1 MSFFD
6 ITATRRCF
14 PALDKKQVFLDNAGG
29 SQTLGTVIESI
40 RDYLINSNV
49 QLGGSYNV
57 GKQANASYAA
67 GYEAAAKYINA
78 SPSNIVLGSSTTQ
91 NFWNLSQAFDFPP
104 GSELVI
110 SSIDHESHIDSW
122 VALAASQNFTIKWW
136 TPASSRNPV
145 LTPQS
150 LEPLLSS
157 KTALVT
163 LTHASNILGTIHD
176 IRAIS
181 TLVHTIPGALLS
193 IDGVAYAPHRP
204 IDVQSLNID
213 IYAFSWYKVYGPHI
227 SLLYA
232 SPRALSSLKSLGHF
246 FNPSNTLADKLGL
259 AGSNYE
265 LTGSIPKVVD
275 YLATAQSWEGIREH
289 EENLQK
295 TLLEYLSSRSD
306 VEILGERSCDTSKR
320 VSTISFLV
328 SSPDGSERSSREVV
342 EAVDAASNGEL
353 GIRWGMFYSNRLV
366 KDVLGVKGGDGI
378 VRVSMVHYNNIEEVK
393 RLIEIF
399 DQVLGKV

>member
-1 MSFFD
+1 MSSFD
-6 ITATRRCF
+6 ITATRKCF
-14 PALDKKQVFLDNAGG
+14 PALDKKQVYLDNAGG

-40 RDYLINSNV
+40 HDYLINSNV

-57 GKQANASYAA
+57 GKQANTSYAT

-91 NFWNLSQAFDFPP
+91 NFRNLSQAFNFPP

-110 SSIDHESHIDSW
+110 SSIDHESNIAPW
-122 VALAASQNFTIKWW
+122 VALAASQDFTIKWW
-136 TPASSRNPV
+136 TPPSSSNPV
-145 LTPQS
+145 LTPES

-181 TLVHTIPGALLS
+181 TLVHTIPNALLCV
-193 IDGVAYAPHRP
+193 DGVAYAPHRP

-232 SPRALSSLKSLGHF
+232 SPRALPTLKSLGHF
-246 FNPSNTLADKLGL
+246 FNSSQTLADKLSL

-265 LTGSIPKVVD
+265 LTSSIPKVVE
-275 YLATAQSWEGIREH
+275 YFATVQSWEGIRAH

-295 TLLEYLSSRSD
+295 MFLGYLASRSD
-306 VEILGERSCDTSKR
+306 VRILGEPSHDSSKR
-320 VSTISFLV
+320 VCTISFLV
-328 SSPDGSERSSREVV
+328 AGPGGSWRSSREVV
-342 EAVDAASNGEL
+342 EEVDAASGGEV

-366 KDVLGVKGGDGI
+366 EEVLGVKGGDGV
-378 VRVSMVHYNNIEEVK
+378 VRVSLVHYNSIEEVN
-393 RLIEIF
+393 RLIKIF
-399 DQVLGKV
+399 DQVLGKA